1 MVGTRLPPDVVDRG
15 SRRFLVDRLWGFCAA
30 RPSLANVHSGSN
42 GDIGR
47 RPVHVWFGP
56 QERTSTDRSGMSVLC
71 LGRTSCPRLGPLS
84 SRKEKWNY
92 SIGIISERRGIPSAW
107 DRWPLLCMSSTK

>member
-1 MVGTRLPPDVVDRG
+1 MLGTRLPLDVVDRG

-71 LGRTSCPRLGPLS
+71 Q
-84 SRKEKWNY
+84 
-92 SIGIISERRGIPSAW
+92 
-107 DRWPLLCMSSTK
+107 